1 MDAPAMVTRKHV
13 PEDVGLR
20 NAGEYP
26 AGDRAD
32 RRCSAYHVV
41 SSVAPRLSSR
51 LLARGEAD
59 EVMDPQGLSWAVRL
73 GSDGEGFRGP
83 SVWDPEEIERAVR

>member
-32 RRCSAYHVV
+32 RRCSAYHHYTFCIATATVV
-41 SSVAPRLSSR
+41 SLTLLSVMTRVQGRARRRPG
-51 LLARGEAD
+51 ARGSCTARR
-59 EVMDPQGLSWAVRL
+59 SSTSRC
-73 GSDGEGFRGP
+73 
-83 SVWDPEEIERAVR
+83 